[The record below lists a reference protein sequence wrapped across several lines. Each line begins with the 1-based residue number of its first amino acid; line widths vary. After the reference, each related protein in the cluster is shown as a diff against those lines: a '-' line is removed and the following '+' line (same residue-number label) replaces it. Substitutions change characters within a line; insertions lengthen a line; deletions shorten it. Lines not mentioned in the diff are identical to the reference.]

1 MWMTGYV
8 LRQGT
13 VCGCADLSQE
23 SMTTILALV
32 QAEKE
37 GQIESKMIKARQ
49 LEEIREARRA
59 EAESKDEERKAQL
72 EETKDSIR
80 KKRKRPRGGKDS
92 DANGFKAFM
101 AEEQAKA
108 SRPDK
113 SVKKKK
119 VSFAPE

>member
-1 MWMTGYV
+1 MSSYEEFIEIWLTFP
-8 LRQGT
+8 
-13 VCGCADLSQE
+13 QE

-59 EAESKDEERKAQL
+59 EADSKEEERKAQL

-92 DANGFKAFM
+92 DTNGFKAFM

-113 SVKKKK
+113 TKKKK